1 MAPHWTGLLIVAI
14 LLLLLFGGRGKISS
28 LMGDFAK
35 GITAFRKGLKDEDA
49 DKEKSAEESG
59 RLSRDSATGE
69 SERTSKAAGERT
81 GSNS

>member
-35 GITAFRKGLKDEDA
+35 GITAFRKGLKDEDSE
-49 DKEKSAEESG
+49 KEEPESQTSGSIG
-59 RLSRDSATGE
+59 RDAASSE
-69 SERTSKAAGERT
+69 SERTTERS
-81 GSNS
+81 SNR